1 LPAAQLHRRGR
12 NRQPHRRSLQGL
24 PPGLPRLNTRCTA
37 GPRCGGI
44 AGAFT
49 APILRCGQRDRSR
62 HAPEE
67 TPMKTRLLAACA
79 IVATVLAAGC
89 ASTSPGYSGGYG
101 YGSAPQGTRCM
112 DCGTVVAI
120 EEMGR
125 TGGMVAGSWLGG
137 NVGVVAARELA
148 RRNAEGAGR
157 RNVAIAAGAAGGAI
171 AGNAIQNR
179 TSGW

>member
-1 LPAAQLHRRGR
+1 
-12 NRQPHRRSLQGL
+12 
-24 PPGLPRLNTRCTA
+24 
-37 GPRCGGI
+37 
-44 AGAFT
+44 
-49 APILRCGQRDRSR
+49 
-62 HAPEE
+62 
-67 TPMKTRLLAACA
+67 MKTRLLAACA

-120 EEMGR
+120 EEIGR
-125 TGGMVAGSWLGG
+125 TDANVAGPLLGG
-137 NVGVVAARELA
+137 IVGAVAARELA
-148 RRNAEGAGR
+148 RRNTDSEGR

-179 TSGW
+179 PSGQGYDVHVRLDDGRTVVVRQNSLNGIRQGSYVQIRNGAAHLY